1 MKLVGVAVIL
11 FASLALASTQ
21 TFTTLYN
28 FPGGTNGA
36 NPAAGLL
43 LSGGTLY
50 GTTCNGGSGGSGT
63 VFKVNTD
70 GSGFTVLKNFSP
82 FLNSMV
88 ASNSDGGYPEAVMV
102 LSGSTLYGTTFFGG
116 SWAAGV
122 VFKVNTNGLGFA
134 VVTNFVGL
142 ESWNPSAGLVL
153 SGGTLYGTSD
163 GGGSSANGTVF
174 KVNTDGSGYT
184 ILYSFSAPATYLTNS
199 DGGAPWG
206 GLILFGNTLYG
217 TAAWGGSS
225 GNGTVFKVNTDG
237 SGFTVLKTF
246 AGGSDGANPAAG
258 LLLSD
263 GTLYGTT
270 SACNSGSSYGTV
282 FKVNTDGSGFTVL
295 KDFSPLVN
303 YTNSDGAYPYAGLVL
318 SGNTLYGTTEDGG
331 SSGNGTVFQI
341 NTNGSGFTVLK
352 NFSPL
357 VNNTNS
363 DGAHPEADLVLSG
376 VTLYGTTSDGGS
388 SGKGTVFSLVLHG
401 PPLTLIRSG
410 ANAIF
415 TWPTNPSGLTL
426 QCATNLVTSVVWKT
440 NLPAPVVVNGRN
452 TVTNPITG
460 KQQFFRLISN

>member
-11 FASLALASTQ
+11 FAGFALASTQ

-50 GTTCNGGSGGSGT
+50 GTTFNGGSGGSGT
-63 VFKVNTD
+63 VFKINTD
-70 GSGFTVLKNFSP
+70 GSGFTVVKNFGP

-102 LSGSTLYGTTFFGG
+102 LSGSTLYGTTFYGG
-116 SWAAGV
+116 SSAAGV
-122 VFKVNTNGLGFA
+122 VFKVNTNGSGFA

-163 GGGSSANGTVF
+163 GGGSS
-174 KVNTDGSGYT
+174 
-184 ILYSFSAPATYLTNS
+184 
-199 DGGAPWG
+199 
-206 GLILFGNTLYG
+206 
-217 TAAWGGSS
+217 

-237 SGFTVLKTF
+237 SGFTVLKTL

-258 LLLSD
+258 LLLSG

-270 SACNSGSSYGTV
+270 SAYNSGSGYGTV

-295 KDFSPLVN
+295 KNFSPLVN
-303 YTNSDGAYPYAGLVL
+303 HTNSDGAYPYAGLVL
-318 SGNTLYGTTEDGG
+318 SGNTLYGTTSGGG

-415 TWPTNPSGLTL
+415 TWPTNPSGFTL

-460 KQQFFRLISN
+460 KQQFFRLISD

>member
-50 GTTCNGGSGGSGT
+50 GTTSTYDSGSG
-63 VFKVNTD
+63 
-70 GSGFTVLKNFSP
+70 
-82 FLNSMV
+82 
-88 ASNSDGGYPEAVMV
+88 
-102 LSGSTLYGTTFFGG
+102 
-116 SWAAGV
+116 
-122 VFKVNTNGLGFA
+122 
-134 VVTNFVGL
+134 
-142 ESWNPSAGLVL
+142 
-153 SGGTLYGTSD
+153 
-163 GGGSSANGTVF
+163 
-174 KVNTDGSGYT
+174 
-184 ILYSFSAPATYLTNS
+184 
-199 DGGAPWG
+199 
-206 GLILFGNTLYG
+206 
-217 TAAWGGSS
+217 
-225 GNGTVFKVNTDG
+225 
-237 SGFTVLKTF
+237 
-246 AGGSDGANPAAG
+246 
-258 LLLSD
+258 
-263 GTLYGTT
+263 
-270 SACNSGSSYGTV
+270 YGTV
-282 FKVNTDGSGFTVL
+282 FKVNAD
-295 KDFSPLVN
+295 
-303 YTNSDGAYPYAGLVL
+303 
-318 SGNTLYGTTEDGG
+318 
-331 SSGNGTVFQI
+331 
-341 NTNGSGFTVLK
+341 GSGFTVLK

-363 DGAHPEADLVLSG
+363 DGAYPDADLVLSG
-376 VTLYGTTSDGGS
+376 GTLYGTTSGGGS
-388 SGKGTVFSLVLHG
+388 SGNGTVFSLVLRG

>member
-1 MKLVGVAVIL
+1 
-11 FASLALASTQ
+11 
-21 TFTTLYN
+21 
-28 FPGGTNGA
+28 
-36 NPAAGLL
+36 
-43 LSGGTLY
+43 
-50 GTTCNGGSGGSGT
+50 
-63 VFKVNTD
+63 
-70 GSGFTVLKNFSP
+70 
-82 FLNSMV
+82 
-88 ASNSDGGYPEAVMV
+88 
-102 LSGSTLYGTTFFGG
+102 
-116 SWAAGV
+116 
-122 VFKVNTNGLGFA
+122 
-134 VVTNFVGL
+134 
-142 ESWNPSAGLVL
+142 
-153 SGGTLYGTSD
+153 
-163 GGGSSANGTVF
+163 VF

-184 ILYSFSAPATYLTNS
+184 ILYSFSAGAPPYLTNS

-206 GLILFGNTLYG
+206 GLVLSSNTLYG
-217 TAAWGGSS
+217 TAAMGGSS

-237 SGFTVLKTF
+237 SGFTVLKTL

-258 LLLSD
+258 LLLSG

-270 SACNSGSSYGTV
+270 SAYNSGSGYGTV

-295 KDFSPLVN
+295 KNFSPLVN
-303 YTNSDGAYPYAGLVL
+303 HTNSDGAYPYAGLVL
-318 SGNTLYGTTEDGG
+318 SGNTLYGTTSGGG

-415 TWPTNPSGLTL
+415 TWPTNPSGFTL

-460 KQQFFRLISN
+460 KQQFFRLISD

>member
-11 FASLALASTQ
+11 FAGFALASTQ

-50 GTTCNGGSGGSGT
+50 GTTINGGSGGSGT

-102 LSGSTLYGTTFFGG
+102 LSGSTLYGTTWLGG
-116 SWAAGV
+116 SSAAGV

-163 GGGSSANGTVF
+163 G
-174 KVNTDGSGYT
+174 
-184 ILYSFSAPATYLTNS
+184 
-199 DGGAPWG
+199 
-206 GLILFGNTLYG
+206 
-217 TAAWGGSS
+217 GGSS

-282 FKVNTDGSGFTVL
+282 FKVNT
-295 KDFSPLVN
+295 
-303 YTNSDGAYPYAGLVL
+303 
-318 SGNTLYGTTEDGG
+318 LYGTTEDGG

-352 NFSPL
+352 TFSPL

-363 DGAHPEADLVLSG
+363 DGAYPDADLVLSSG
-376 VTLYGTTSDGGS
+376 TLYGTTSGGGS
-388 SGKGTVFSLVLHG
+388 SGNGTVFSLVVRG

-415 TWPTNPSGLTL
+415 TWPTNPSGFTL